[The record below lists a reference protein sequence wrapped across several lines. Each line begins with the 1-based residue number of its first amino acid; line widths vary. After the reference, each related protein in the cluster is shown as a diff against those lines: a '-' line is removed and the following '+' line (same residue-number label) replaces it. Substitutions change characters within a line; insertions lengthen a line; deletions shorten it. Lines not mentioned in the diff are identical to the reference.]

1 MERVITKTLAEI
13 YLEQGHLEEAY
24 EIYKALSE
32 KEPSN
37 QEIQTKRKALE
48 EQLRVGSSLQE
59 GSPLTPRSCSD
70 AEKLQIL
77 KRWLTNIQK
86 RKEPCPRSSPMEE

>member
-32 KEPSN
+32 KDPSN
-37 QEIQTKRKALE
+37 KEIQTKRKALE
-48 EQLRVGSSLQE
+48 EQLRVGPSRQE
-59 GSPLTPRSCSD
+59 GNSSTPRSCSD
-70 AEKLQIL
+70 AEKLRIL
-77 KRWLTNIQK
+77 KQWLANIQK